1 MDPPLPPNWRSAR
14 AADGKEYYFNE
25 LTGETSWTV
34 PSAPAAMVE
43 EFEVA
48 TAPADSPAPAPAS
61 DPWAS
66 APVVSLSTE
75 GETKPSALA
84 TDLGNRVQRTDSANT
99 EDLQVMGSGSSNF
112 YDSLGPGGFK
122 LLIVL
127 LSSAVVLIES
137 AILVNKLKVA
147 RQEVKSLDEAAAV
160 GDIVITETA
169 GGRNVN
175 VSGSLQAACEQAGS
189 LSGLPLEMVVG
200 GLTADKGNTNYGVTV
215 AAVSFALTAVFM
227 VLAKFRPAVLARFS
241 LPLPKN
247 LGLLSAQQVFYGFL
261 LLWWGPGTGV
271 LTFHGP
277 YRTTGN
283 PYFACW
289 AALLCSLLLCADAFT
304 KMKVGM
310 DQLKGASSSYLR
322 EMFGLLVS
330 SLTLFFASID
340 FVGHSTGSYGMS
352 LGIISAV
359 VTVAA
364 TYLVET
370 KKIGAPIR
378 KVVSGLLL
386 VLWTAAAVF
395 LTFDSPFTSTGNGYF
410 ACWLGLACA
419 VLWVYREFLEMQ
431 VQFIDGRFK
440 SFSCRTSLQEL
451 PVVSESLGA

>member
-34 PSAPAAMVE
+34 PTAPAAMTDE
-43 EFEVA
+43 A
-48 TAPADSPAPAPAS
+48 DAGAAPADAPAAVVVS

-66 APVVSLSTE
+66 TPVLERAS
-75 GETKPSALA
+75 GGDPKPSALA
-84 TDLGNRVQRTDSANT
+84 DTGMRTEANRVQRTDSANT
-99 EDLQVMGSGSSNF
+99 EDIQVAGFGSSNF

-127 LSSAVVLIES
+127 FSSVVVLIET
-137 AILVNKLKVA
+137 AILVSKLQVA
-147 RQEVKSLDEAAAV
+147 REDAEAANRPAEPAAA
-160 GDIVITETA
+160 GDAATADLETESSRRLQST
-169 GGRNVN
+169 
-175 VSGSLQAACEQAGS
+175 SGCDL
-189 LSGLPLEMVVG
+189 LMG
-200 GLTADKGNTNYGVTV
+200 GLSPDTDNTNYGVAV
-215 AAVSFALTAVFM
+215 AAVSLALTLAFM
-227 VLAKFRPAVLARFS
+227 LLAKFRPAVLARFS

-247 LGLLSAQQVFYGFL
+247 LGMLSAQQVFYGFL

-289 AALLCSLLLCADAFT
+289 AALLCSVLLCADAFT
-304 KMKVGM
+304 KMKVGI
-310 DQLKGASSSYLR
+310 DHLKGASSSYLR
-322 EMFGLLVS
+322 EMFGLFVS

-340 FVGHSTGSYGMS
+340 FVGSGTGAYGMS

-359 VTVAA
+359 ICVLA
-364 TYLVET
+364 TYLVEA
-370 KKIGAPIR
+370 KKIGAPLR
-378 KVVSGLLL
+378 KGVSGVLL
-386 VLWTAAAVF
+386 VLWAAAAVL

-419 VLWVYREFLEMQ
+419 SLWVYREFFEMQ

-440 SFSCRTSLQEL
+440 SFSCRSTPNEL
-451 PVVSESLGA
+451 PVVSDSLGTHA